1 MSSVAVQTDDLQAEL
16 AAAQKQATETKQ
28 HEVEQL
34 KQQEEAT
41 AREQAILAEEREN
54 VELVAAFEK
63 GKKKDEKDSSF
74 KQVSWQK
81 GSSKKQRSK
90 KKIKETLSNTNE
102 KHAHNIFAGGL
113 RG

>member
-1 MSSVAVQTDDLQAEL
+1 MGQMMG
-16 AAAQKQATETKQ
+16 K
-28 HEVEQL
+28 
-34 KQQEEAT
+34 
-41 AREQAILAEEREN
+41 
-54 VELVAAFEK
+54 LVPS
-63 GKKKDEKDSSF
+63 GPPPKKKDEKDGSF

-90 KKIKETLSNTNE
+90 KKIRETLSNTNE